1 MAADNKSLGKFVLDG
16 IPPAPR
22 GVPQVEVTFDVDSNG
37 VLNVTAKDKSTGKE
51 QSIRI
56 EANSGLT
63 EEDIEKMK
71 KDAEDHAAEDGKKK
85 ELIEVRNQAEQTIY
99 TAEKALKDHE
109 KEVPEEMKTEIKS
122 KIKELNEVKE
132 KDDKTAIDTAVAALS
147 TSLQKIGEIM
157 QKAAEAAA
165 KEGATP
171 DAAEGEEG
179 AEAEPEVRDAEE
191 VTDKEE
197 AKEEKKEDK

>member
-1 MAADNKSLGKFVLDG
+1 MYQQSLRTGYGRQRQICITASSSGVLDL
-16 IPPAPR
+16 
-22 GVPQVEVTFDVDSNG
+22 S
-37 VLNVTAKDKSTGKE
+37 AKEKSPGKE

-85 ELIEVRNQAEQTIY
+85 EMIEVRNQAEQTIY

-109 KEVPEEMKTEIKS
+109 KEVPEDVKTEIQG

-132 KDDKTAIDTAVAALS
+132 KDDKAAIDTAVAALS

-157 QKAAEAAA
+157 QKAAEAAS
-165 KEGATP
+165 K
-171 DAAEGEEG
+171 DAGAEGTEG
-179 AEAEPEVRDAEE
+179 ESKTDDEPEVRDAEE
-191 VTDKEE
+191 VKTE
-197 AKEEKKEDK
+197 EEKKEDK